1 MFGSAGLKTTALQ
14 KIIGNGEGGMF
25 SFDWKSKM
33 EEGEACQFMQHF
45 EMEAMLHAKEA
56 AKLSKIRKGLE

>member
-33 EEGEACQFMQHF
+33 EEGEACKFMQQF
-45 EMEAMLHAKEA
+45 EMESDVAGERRCKVEQD
-56 AKLSKIRKGLE
+56 